1 MTSEQQK
8 FDLFAH
14 DDWWGPTGRLH
25 SLQKINPLR
34 FGYFA
39 KIAGEAAG
47 GLGGKLVL
55 DVGCGG
61 GILAESF
68 ASVGARVTG
77 IDLSPVAIESARAH
91 AKESGLDI
99 EYHVAS
105 PGEFLKGRPKKF
117 DVIICAEV
125 LEHLS
130 SEDLDAFL
138 TDTLGMLKTGGLFF
152 FGTINRTL
160 KARLFAILVAEK
172 ILKMLPRGT
181 HAFERFIKP
190 SELVRS
196 LKKNGLGVE
205 ELKGMTY
212 DPLRLEFKLSDDLS
226 VNYLGYARKG

>member
-1 MTSEQQK
+1 MNTDTQK
-8 FDLFAH
+8 FDAFAH
-14 DDWWGPTGRLH
+14 DDWWGADGRLN

-34 FGYFA
+34 FGYFS
-39 KIAGEAAG
+39 KIAGETAG

-68 ASVGARVTG
+68 ARAGAHVTG

-91 AKESGLDI
+91 AKASGLKI
-99 EYHVAS
+99 EYRTAS
-105 PGEFLKGRPKKF
+105 PAELKKSRPKKF
-117 DVIICAEV
+117 DVIVCAEV

-138 TDTLGMLKTGGLFF
+138 ADTLGMLKKGGLLF

-160 KARLFAILVAEK
+160 KARLLAIFIAEN
-172 ILKMLPRGT
+172 ILKMLPGGT
-181 HAFERFIKP
+181 HSFDRFIKP

-196 LKKNGLGVE
+196 LLGFGLTVE
-205 ELKGMTY
+205 ELKGMSY
-212 DPLRLEFKLSDDLS
+212 DPLKLEFKLTNDTS

>member
-8 FDLFAH
+8 FDAFAH
-14 DDWWGPTGRLH
+14 DDWWGADGRLN

-34 FGYFA
+34 FGYFS
-39 KIAGEAAG
+39 KIAGETAG

-68 ASVGARVTG
+68 AAGGASVTG
-77 IDLSPVAIESARAH
+77 IDLSPVAIESAKAH
-91 AKESGLDI
+91 AKESGLEI
-99 EYHVAS
+99 EYRLCSAAELVKS
-105 PGEFLKGRPKKF
+105 RPKKF
-117 DVIICAEV
+117 DIVVCAEV
-125 LEHLS
+125 LEHID
-130 SEDLDAFL
+130 DLDAFL
-138 TDTLGMLKTGGLFF
+138 PEVLGMLKKGGLLF

-172 ILKMLPRGT
+172 ILKMLPSGT
-181 HAFERFIKP
+181 HAFKRFVKP

-226 VNYLGYARKG
+226 VNYLGYARKS